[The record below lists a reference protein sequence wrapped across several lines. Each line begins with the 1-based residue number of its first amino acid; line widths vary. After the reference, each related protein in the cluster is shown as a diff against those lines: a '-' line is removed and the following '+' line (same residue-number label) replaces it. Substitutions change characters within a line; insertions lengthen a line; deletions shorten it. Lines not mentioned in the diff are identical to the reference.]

1 MIQLPYETDDEI
13 ARAAKFV
20 AELFRQGLVF
30 EVTVTANILGV
41 KIHGY

>member
-30 EVTVTANILGV
+30 EARV
-41 KIHGY
+41 KMGIMEVELHGS